1 MEASGG
7 LANDI
12 VRLVNQVSRESMAMI
27 IDGTSIG
34 HRNCGPGRRNEH
46 VAQKKKRRK
55 RSVCGGVGSLFGV
68 WSLKG
73 RVGCGREDA
82 CECSKRMI
90 DQGSGFQQQVGM
102 HTHLIICKTNLKQR
116 EGSS

>member
-1 MEASGG
+1 MEAFGG

-46 VAQKKKRRK
+46 VA
-55 RSVCGGVGSLFGV
+55 
-68 WSLKG
+68 
-73 RVGCGREDA
+73 
-82 CECSKRMI
+82 
-90 DQGSGFQQQVGM
+90 
-102 HTHLIICKTNLKQR
+102 
-116 EGSS
+116 

>member
-1 MEASGG
+1 MG
-7 LANDI
+7 I
-12 VRLVNQVSRESMAMI
+12 
-27 IDGTSIG
+27 GTA
-34 HRNCGPGRRNEH
+34 
-46 VAQKKKRRK
+46 AQGAATNMWPKKRK
-55 RSVCGGVGSLFGV
+55 EEKDQFVEGSGSLFGV

-73 RVGCGREDA
+73 RVGRGREDA
-82 CECSKRMI
+82 RERSKRVI